1 MSIHK
6 HLHFCIKKYRRA
18 FESFALMLVQAAVI
32 VSLLPQSAHAH
43 AIAGDRVFPATL
55 EVDDPSVA
63 TELSLPAVS
72 WARGPLDDNGN
83 FPNLTNI
90 GAEFDLL
97 IAPNLAVGISD
108 GWNSQTARGERGV
121 YGYDSIEVSGKY
133 LFYENDEHEILMSAG
148 LVVDIGGTGASS
160 LGDDGTSTFTPTFY
174 FGKGMGD
181 LPDSMALL
189 KPFAVTGTIGVALA
203 QNRNN
208 PDEFQPGITL
218 QYSMPY
224 LKSAVKDYD
233 LPDFVN
239 HLIPVVEIPLA
250 VGLNNGAHTWGGTIN
265 PGFIYMANT
274 WQFGVEATLPLTAAD
289 QHGVGITGE
298 FHVYLDDLVP
308 AFFQPLMGAI

>member
-6 HLHFCIKKYRRA
+6 YLRFCIQKYQRA
-18 FESFALMLVQAAVI
+18 FESFALMLVQAALI
-32 VSLLPQSAHAH
+32 LLLLPQSAHAH

-108 GWNSQTARGERGV
+108 GWNSQTARAERGV
-121 YGYDSIEVSGKY
+121 YGFDSIEVSGKY

-148 LVVDIGGTGASS
+148 LVVDIGGTGAASF
-160 LGDDGTSTFTPTFY
+160 GDDGSSTFTPTYY

-189 KPFAVTGTIGVALA
+189 KPFAITGTLGVAIA
-203 QNRNN
+203 QNRSN
-208 PDEFQPGITL
+208 PDVLQPGITV

-233 LPDFVN
+233 LPNFLN
-239 HLIPVVEIPLA
+239 HLIPVVEIPLS
-250 VGLNNGAHTWGGTIN
+250 VGLNNGAHTWGGTVN
-265 PGFIYMANT
+265 PGIIYIGNT
-274 WQFGVEATLPLTAAD
+274 WQFGIEASLPLTAGD
-289 QHGVGITGE
+289 QHGVGVNGQ
-298 FHVYLDDLVP
+298 FHVFLDDLVP
-308 AFFQPLMGAI
+308 AFFQPIMGAI

>member
-1 MSIHK
+1 MFILRYLLFRIHK
-6 HLHFCIKKYRRA
+6 YKRILASHA
-18 FESFALMLVQAAVI
+18 SALAG
-32 VSLLPQSAHAH
+32 SLLILSVLPQSAHAH

-83 FPNLTNI
+83 FPNLTNV

-108 GWNSQTARGERGV
+108 GWNSQTAKGERSV

-160 LGDDGTSTFTPTFY
+160 LGDDGTSTFTPTLY

-189 KPFAVTGTIGVALA
+189 KPFAITGTIGVALA
-203 QNRNN
+203 QDRSS

-274 WQFGVEATLPLTAAD
+274 WQFGIEATLPLTAAD
-289 QHGVGITGE
+289 QHGVGVTGE

-308 AFFQPLMGAI
+308 AFFQPLIGAI

>member
-1 MSIHK
+1 MLSFR
-6 HLHFCIKKYRRA
+6 HLLFRNHRYK
-18 FESFALMLVQAAVI
+18 
-32 VSLLPQSAHAH
+32 SLLASPALALALTALLPPQSAHAH

-63 TELSLPAVS
+63 TELSLPAIS
-72 WARGPLDDNGN
+72 WSRGPLDDNGN
-83 FPNLTNI
+83 FPNQTNI

-108 GWNSQTARGERGV
+108 GWNSQTARGERGT
-121 YGYDSIEVSGKY
+121 YGFDSIEVSGKY

-160 LGDDGTSTFTPTFY
+160 FGDDGTSTFTPTYY

-189 KPFAVTGTIGVALA
+189 KPFAITGTLGVAIA

-208 PDEFQPGITL
+208 PDMLQPGITV

-233 LPDFVN
+233 LPEFVN
-239 HLIPVVEIPLA
+239 HLIPVVEIPLS
-250 VGLNNGAHTWGGTIN
+250 VGLNNGAHSWGGTVN
-265 PGFIYMANT
+265 PGIIYIGNT
-274 WQFGVEATLPLTAAD
+274 WQFGVEASLPVTAGD
-289 QHGVGITGE
+289 QHGVGVNAE
-298 FHVYLDDLVP
+298 FHVFLDDLVP
-308 AFFQPLMGAI
+308 AFFQPIMGAI

>member
-1 MSIHK
+1 MFLLKHLLLRIHK
-6 HLHFCIKKYRRA
+6 YKR
-18 FESFALMLVQAAVI
+18 
-32 VSLLPQSAHAH
+32 LLASPVFILLLTPQSAQAH

-72 WARGPLDDNGN
+72 WSRGPLDDNGN
-83 FPNLTNI
+83 FPDQTNI

-97 IAPNLAVGISD
+97 ITPNLALGISD
-108 GWNSQTARGERGV
+108 GWNSQTARGERGL
-121 YGYDSIEVSGKY
+121 YGFDSIEVSGKY

-148 LVVDIGGTGASS
+148 LVVDIGGTGAANF
-160 LGDDGTSTFTPTFY
+160 GDDGTSTFTPTYY

-189 KPFAVTGTIGVALA
+189 KPFAITGTLGVAIA
-203 QNRNN
+203 QNRSN
-208 PDEFQPGITL
+208 PDMLQPGITV

-233 LPDFVN
+233 LPNFVN
-239 HLIPVVEIPLA
+239 HLIPVVEIPLS
-250 VGLNNGAHTWGGTIN
+250 VGLNNGAHSWGGTVN

-274 WQFGVEATLPLTAAD
+274 WQFGVEATLPLTADD
-289 QHGVGITGE
+289 QHGVGVTGE
-298 FHVYLDDLVP
+298 FHVFLDDLVP
-308 AFFQPLMGAI
+308 TFFQPLMGAI